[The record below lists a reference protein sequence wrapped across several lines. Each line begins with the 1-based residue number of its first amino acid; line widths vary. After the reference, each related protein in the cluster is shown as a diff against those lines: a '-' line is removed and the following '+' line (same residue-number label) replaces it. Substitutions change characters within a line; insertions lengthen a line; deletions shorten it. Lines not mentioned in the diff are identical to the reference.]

1 MTERDHTDTHASNG
15 TRTPQVTQSIDWLDS
30 DRLWAPDI
38 VDIVELPSFTMV
50 VKDHRGPIE
59 LLPATIQEF
68 VAQRQAWH
76 LHPSISRTFN
86 LNYRRTPDAEGNW
99 HIGVAMEV
107 PNELKAEITAVKMPE
122 GFRLHLFGSGEYAR
136 IRVQGGEAGLMFA
149 ANWLIEQWL
158 PHSRYDMAEGI
169 TLFERV
175 KFPPLV
181 EPTEALVDILVPVEM
196 AI

>member
-1 MTERDHTDTHASNG
+1 MSDAESK
-15 TRTPQVTQSIDWLDS
+15 PQVTQSIDWLDS

-76 LHPSISRTFN
+76 LHPNISRTFN
-86 LNYRRTPDAEGNW
+86 LNYSRTPDDQGNW
-99 HIGVAMEV
+99 HIGIAVEI
-107 PNELKAEITAVKMPE
+107 PQSLKAEINAAKMPP

-136 IRVQGGEAGLMFA
+136 VRVQGGEAGLMFA
-149 ANWLIEQWL
+149 AQWLINQWL
-158 PHSRYDMAEGI
+158 PHSGYEMAEGI
-169 TLFERV
+169 PLFERV
-175 KFPPLV
+175 QFPPMV
-181 EPTEALVDILVPVEM
+181 EPEQALVDILVPVEQ